1 MVAFHVSPRDHHG
14 HQDDEG
20 CGGDNLEQ
28 TK

>member
-1 MVAFHVSPRDHHG
+1 MVAFHVSPCDHHG